1 MPTKPRK
8 SADSGK
14 SRPTR
19 IDPPRKS
26 VLSKNIRSV
35 EAPKETFVPTSIS
48 KQQRCLDLLARR
60 DGATLTELVAATDWQ
75 AHSVRGFLSGTIKKK
90 LGLSVT
96 STRDADGARRYRI
109 GRVGRGH

>member
-1 MPTKPRK
+1 MPSKPRK

-19 IDPPRKS
+19 IEPLRKS
-26 VLSKNIRSV
+26 DSTKNIRSIEV
-35 EAPKETFVPTSIS
+35 PKGSSVPASTS

-109 GRVGRGH
+109 DRVGRGH

>member
-1 MPTKPRK
+1 MPSKPRK
-8 SADSGK
+8 SADRGK

-26 VLSKNIRSV
+26 IPIKNIGSV
-35 EAPKETFVPTSIS
+35 EAPKQTSVPTSTS

-60 DGATLTELVAATDWQ
+60 DGATLTDLVAATDWQ

-90 LGLSVT
+90 LGFFVT
-96 STRDADGARRYRI
+96 STRDDEGARRYRI
-109 GRVGRGH
+109 DRVGRGR

>member
-1 MPTKPRK
+1 MPAST
-8 SADSGK
+8 
-14 SRPTR
+14 
-19 IDPPRKS
+19 
-26 VLSKNIRSV
+26 
-35 EAPKETFVPTSIS
+35 S

-60 DGATLTELVAATDWQ
+60 DGATLKELVAATDWQ

-109 GRVGRGH
+109 DRVGRGH

>member
-1 MPTKPRK
+1 MPSKPRK
-8 SADSGK
+8 SADPGK
-14 SRPTR
+14 SRPSR
-19 IDPPRKS
+19 IEPLRKADPT
-26 VLSKNIRSV
+26 KNIRSLEV
-35 EAPKETFVPTSIS
+35 PKENSVPASTS

-60 DGATLTELVAATDWQ
+60 DGATLKELVAATDWQ

-109 GRVGRGH
+109 DRVGRGR